1 MTPPQRLRIYLSDH
15 FMLKVLILA
24 LSTMLLSTITQAK
37 QELSQAQLNFDN
49 NCVRALAT
57 PALIKEKLQQH
68 HFKLENTE
76 GNLPIPFGIETA
88 QLGQKQSIQLK
99 NSGCEYYTFDITL
112 ILNTEKIERQQKLC
126 QQCLITE
133 LKNIGQY
140 FQLEERQF
148 YLSGIEILEQ
158 QFKQQKSFQVGKSY
172 QLNYDEE
179 MPQVFLFNQI
189 KKQSN
194 GQYSIKFSNTLG
206 PL

>member
-1 MTPPQRLRIYLSDH
+1 
-15 FMLKVLILA
+15 
-24 LSTMLLSTITQAK
+24 
-37 QELSQAQLNFDN
+37 
-49 NCVRALAT
+49 
-57 PALIKEKLQQH
+57 
-68 HFKLENTE
+68 
-76 GNLPIPFGIETA
+76 
-88 QLGQKQSIQLK
+88 
-99 NSGCEYYTFDITL
+99 L
-112 ILNTEKIERQQKLC
+112 ILNAEKIERQQKLC

-133 LKNIGQY
+133 LNNIGQY

-172 QLNYDEE
+172 QLNDDEE